1 MRHDVAVFD
10 MGGQGDV
17 DRHRAVSV
25 AANAV
30 AGDGQ
35 GADVAQTTLGDLS
48 DSGGKD
54 FVTVQVEELDGAGDV
69 DGETATTECPAFKNG
84 GKSGRHG
91 QDTVAAFEVG
101 GSSALSYQ

>member
-1 MRHDVAVFD
+1 
-10 MGGQGDV
+10 
-17 DRHRAVSV
+17 VSV

-69 DGETATTECPAFKNG
+69 DGETATTECQRSRMAAKAGATVRIRSRPLRSAAARRSRTSEARC
-84 GKSGRHG
+84 SGFR
-91 QDTVAAFEVG
+91 
-101 GSSALSYQ
+101 